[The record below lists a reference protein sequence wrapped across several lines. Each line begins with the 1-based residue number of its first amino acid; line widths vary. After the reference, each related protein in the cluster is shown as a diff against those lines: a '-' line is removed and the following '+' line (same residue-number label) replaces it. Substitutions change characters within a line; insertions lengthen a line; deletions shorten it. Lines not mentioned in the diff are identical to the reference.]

1 MKKVILLML
10 LLVSTLTANA
20 QFAQGTKYVSTSL
33 SGIGLSYSD
42 NQKFRLGVDATAGYF
57 MADCLM
63 LRGSVSYNHTPEI
76 DDVAIG
82 AGIRYYFDQCG
93 VFMGAG
99 ADYVHYTPNS
109 NDVQIPVEIGYSFFV
124 NRFITIEPSVY
135 YKMSLDSFS
144 KKSTVGIR
152 IGLGFYF

>member
-76 DDVAIG
+76 EPTTCTTPPIATMCKYQLKSAI
-82 AGIRYYFDQCG
+82 
-93 VFMGAG
+93 
-99 ADYVHYTPNS
+99 
-109 NDVQIPVEIGYSFFV
+109 
-124 NRFITIEPSVY
+124 RF
-135 YKMSLDSFS
+135 L
-144 KKSTVGIR
+144 
-152 IGLGFYF
+152 